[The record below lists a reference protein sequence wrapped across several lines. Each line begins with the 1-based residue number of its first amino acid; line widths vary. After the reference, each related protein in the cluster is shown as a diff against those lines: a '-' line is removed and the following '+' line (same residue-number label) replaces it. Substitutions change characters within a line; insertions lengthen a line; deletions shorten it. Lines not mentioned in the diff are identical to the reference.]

1 VLSRGLRAC
10 VLAALLH
17 GPIVLAG
24 APPPAVP
31 VLSAAIAPQPLAA
44 ALKTFQDLTGL
55 QGAYVADVVAG
66 AQTRGARAGLAPAEA
81 LARLLRGT
89 GLRFEFL
96 NERTFTV
103 YARRRTPPP
112 PAPSAAATED
122 RAQQIIITAAR
133 GGELLSRVPV
143 DAFVWSAD
151 ALQESGVKTLADL
164 SALTPGV
171 AFDFFSSVGS
181 GVYTDLTIR
190 GIIDRHGSATGV
202 FFDDIA
208 LPAARSNTFGRALPF
223 YFDIRSVEVWRGPQ
237 GTLLGAD
244 TEGGAVKFV
253 PNEPDLTE
261 PSGLAHAEWDA
272 TSRGGPSYEAGAAA
286 GGPLIPEQLGFR
298 VSGWYRADGG
308 YVDRVDPFTGAVV
321 DASSNRVS
329 SRSARGA
336 LTWSPMESLS
346 ITPSITYVS
355 TRAHDSPSF
364 FTYLSDPTAG
374 VLYNGSLVPQP
385 FDDTF
390 QLASVKVSTS
400 GEAAAFTS
408 LTAYYHRAG
417 NLTVDDTESVKWGGW
432 GNPLGPAYPSS
443 YANAVVTYT
452 RLRQNLFSE
461 ELRLTSPHSDSP
473 LTWLAGLAYSNTRDS
488 EAYHVVGQYIPLLG
502 GPLDSSNSTTT
513 AQNQLAGYGLL
524 ERRVLQHFTL
534 SAGLRL
540 EYDEYDSRSLAAPV
554 FQGNEH
560 GTLVVPRLSLSY
572 ESGRHDVWFVSAA
585 RGYSPAGVDAALPT
599 CFENPMPYPADTV
612 WSYELGS
619 KIGLFEGAARLNA
632 TVFEARWNNGPMV
645 TSNCLVT
652 HVPGGAASS
661 GFELAA
667 DATLSES
674 RQLRAVLSLSYIDA
688 RYTDTVRSGGVV
700 IVNRG
705 DALGTPPVV
714 TSPWNLTAALER
726 TLLLGE
732 RTRLAVRAED
742 VFHSRNSGPFYT
754 AIPGSPYY
762 APGLGSDPSTNLL
775 NLRVTVRRERLEIAT
790 FLDNLFDAQP
800 TLLKR
805 NKGVDA
811 SNLYYATT
819 FRPRTLGVA
828 ATWRF

>member
-1 VLSRGLRAC
+1 MLAVLLCPPVA
-10 VLAALLH
+10 
-17 GPIVLAG
+17 LAG
-24 APPPAVP
+24 VPAPAAP

-55 QGAYVADVVAG
+55 QGAYVADVVAR
-66 AQTRGARAGLAPAEA
+66 AHTRGTRAGLPPAEA

-89 GLRFEFL
+89 GLTFEFL
-96 NERTFTV
+96 NPRTFTV
-103 YARRRTPPP
+103 YARRGT
-112 PAPSAAATED
+112 PAPPVPPVTGENP
-122 RAQQIIITAAR
+122 AQQIIITAAR

-151 ALQESGVKTLADL
+151 ALQASGVKTLADL

-223 YFDIRSVEVWRGPQ
+223 YFDIKSIEVWRGPQ

-244 TEGGAVKFV
+244 TQGGAVKFV
-253 PNEPDLTE
+253 PNEPDLTQT
-261 PSGLAHAEWDA
+261 SALGRAEWDVTA
-272 TSRGGPSYEAGAAA
+272 GGGPSYEAGAAA
-286 GGPLIPEQLGFR
+286 GGPLIPEHLGFR
-298 VSGWYRADGG
+298 LSAWYRADGG
-308 YVDRVDPFTGAVV
+308 YVDRVNPFTGTVV
-321 DASSNRVS
+321 DASSNRVG
-329 SRSARGA
+329 SRSVRGA
-336 LTWSPMESLS
+336 LTWSPTETLS
-346 ITPSITYVS
+346 VTPSLTYVS

-364 FTYLSDPTAG
+364 FTYLSDPGAG
-374 VLYNGSLVPQP
+374 VLDNGSLLAQP

-390 QLASVKVSTS
+390 DLASVKISAA
-400 GEAAAFTS
+400 GEATAFTS

-432 GNPLGPAYPSS
+432 GNPLGPAYPAS

-461 ELRLTSPHSDSP
+461 ELRLTSPHSDTP
-473 LTWLAGLAYSNTRDS
+473 LTWLAGLAYSNTRDT
-488 EAYHVVGQYIPLLG
+488 EAYHVVGQYIPVLV
-502 GPLDSSNSTTT
+502 GPLDSTNSTTT
-513 AQNQLAGYGLL
+513 AQNQLAGYGLV
-524 ERRVLQHFTL
+524 ERLLLRHLTL

-540 EYDEYDSRSLAAPV
+540 EYDDYDSHSVAAPV
-554 FQGNEH
+554 FRATEH
-560 GTLVVPRLSLSY
+560 QTLAVPRLSVSY
-572 ESGRHDVWFVSAA
+572 ESGGHDVWYLSAA
-585 RGYSPAGVDAALPT
+585 RGYAPAGVDAALPT
-599 CFENPMPYPADTV
+599 CFENPMPYPTDTV

-632 TVFEARWNNGPMV
+632 TVFEARWNNGPNV
-645 TSNCLVT
+645 TGNCLVT
-652 HVPGGAASS
+652 HVPGGAASG

-674 RQLRAVLSLSYIDA
+674 RQLRGTLSLSYLDA

-714 TSPWNLTAALER
+714 TSPWNVTAALER
-726 TLLLGE
+726 TLLLGD

-742 VFHSRNSGPFYT
+742 VFHSRNPGPFYT
-754 AIPGSPYY
+754 GIPGSPYF
-762 APGLGSDPSTNLL
+762 APGLGSDPSTNLV
-775 NLRVTVRRERLEIAT
+775 NLRATARLERLEIAT
-790 FLDNLFDAQP
+790 FLDNVFDAQP

-805 NKGVDA
+805 NKGVDV

-819 FRPRTLGVA
+819 YRPRTLGVA
-828 ATWRF
+828 GTWRF